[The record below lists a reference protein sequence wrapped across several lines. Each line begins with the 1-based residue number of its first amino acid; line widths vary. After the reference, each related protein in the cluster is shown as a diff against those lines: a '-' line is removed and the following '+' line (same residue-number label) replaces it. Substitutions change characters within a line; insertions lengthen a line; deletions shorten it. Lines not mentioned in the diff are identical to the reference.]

1 MLKLLMLY
9 NLHMFFKFSLILQP
23 QAIQPSEVSVPLT
36 IQDSN
41 TNKEVV
47 GKDTTNIA
55 VQSVR
60 QEISNQSEVAS
71 QQPQQQDVVIQ
82 KKVTT
87 VTQQSNVTTDSSTC
101 STPTDKS
108 LTITKKGDFFSDSF
122 FEDARKPFQ
131 EAIRNVL
138 HKSNVTT
145 TQTNEIQS
153 YRDLRQ
159 KELKEETQAATTSD
173 DQNQHKVCT

>member
-1 MLKLLMLY
+1 M
-9 NLHMFFKFSLILQP
+9 SQP
-23 QAIQPSEVSVPLT
+23 QAIQPGEVNVPLA
-36 IQDSN
+36 IQQPDVSKQVIA
-41 TNKEVV
+41 T
-47 GKDTTNIA
+47 DTTNTA
-55 VQSVR
+55 LQSVS
-60 QEISNQSEVAS
+60 QDVAS
-71 QQPQQQDVVIQ
+71 QQTKQQDVVVQ

-87 VTQQSNVTTDSSTC
+87 VTQQTNVTTDSSTC
-101 STPTDKS
+101 SSPSDRS
-108 LTITKKGDFFSDSF
+108 LTIIKKGDFFSDSF

-138 HKSNVTT
+138 QKSNVTT

-173 DQNQHKVCT
+173 DQNQHKVCIEIKAMEELLFLYIFK